1 MPTPGIVTTLRV
13 NPPDVMAVLDT
24 LDYLGVSKENI
35 SFAEAVKIVL
45 SAGLEAYRQQGFI
58 PRREGF
64 EYSRMLDE
72 FRGSFGARAERL
84 RITQESNTEA
94 FTPPNAAEADT
105 PERRSQRIRFN
116 ELMFKRTAAPESLTQ
131 EEKHELLTLIPLF
144 Q

>member
-1 MPTPGIVTTLRV
+1 MPTPGIVTTIRV

-24 LDYLGVSKENI
+24 LDYLGMSKDNI

-45 SAGLEAYRQQGFI
+45 AAGLEAYRQQGFI

-64 EYSRMLDE
+64 EYSTMLDN

-84 RITQESNTEA
+84 RLTKESNMEA
-94 FTPPNAAEADT
+94 FTTPNAPDADT
-105 PERRSQRIRFN
+105 PERRTQRIRFN
-116 ELMFKRTAAPESLTQ
+116 ELMFKRGAAPESLTQ
-131 EEKHELLTLIPLF
+131 KEKHELLTLIPLF